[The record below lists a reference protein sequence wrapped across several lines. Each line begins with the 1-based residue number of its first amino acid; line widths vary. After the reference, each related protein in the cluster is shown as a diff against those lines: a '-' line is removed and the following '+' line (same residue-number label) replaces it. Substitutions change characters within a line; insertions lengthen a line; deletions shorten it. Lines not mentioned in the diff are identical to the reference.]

1 MGEDEQQREPAQ
13 PAGPQ
18 DPEQQPTTLHPA
30 EHDNSRMDAIHGNAH
45 TLDPDELT
53 AELERQAREM
63 LDALRETAG
72 DLGARVRRAV
82 EHASSLWDEA
92 HPGLPGETG
101 VAPEDDRRARLLASR
116 WVARDFLV
124 DPDLPGTMTVR
135 SVTSTRIW
143 HVALHERGEWRE
155 LAEGSEPYSGQ
166 RPAEPGPILPVWDYV
181 FPATPDIVS
190 GVRRE
195 RLSGTGTV
203 AACARCNG
211 SGHRPCASCEG
222 KGLVPCPRCHGRA
235 RVPCSRCRGR
245 GHIADPDAERQARAS
260 RPYLQIQAERVAQDA
275 VDRLAGFAERL
286 RQDYAV
292 PLPPTHQWL
301 PAAPASGVT
310 IPCPDCTNGTVPC
323 TCNEGKVVCATCQAT
338 GYDRCPAC
346 SGTGRVVRHAQV
358 VRHFD
363 THIHQ
368 RTLPY
373 GETQAAGWVTH
384 EMLRK
389 VHAEDAWDGPTD
401 AMGSIGAP
409 ESVPADVWTAAVAF
423 ARTPGGEPQAS
434 SPAAPSERRVISRRL
449 RLSRVP
455 VTRVEYTFAGKPFSF
470 VAVGREGHEKFWAHE
485 FPPRWSR
492 VGRFL
497 RALSR
502 DLARDAG
509 TASGG
514 GSGQGERPA
523 GLLSHIDDFRHRR
536 LTSGRSEGDAAAPA
550 EGEQQP
556 AAEPDAD

>member
-1 MGEDEQQREPAQ
+1 MDDDEQQREPAQ
-13 PAGPQ
+13 APGPQ
-18 DPEQQPTTLHPA
+18 EPEQPSPPSPSAPHG
-30 EHDNSRMDAIHGNAH
+30 NSRIDAIHGSAH
-45 TLDPDELT
+45 MLDADELT

-82 EHASSLWDEA
+82 DHASTLWDEA
-92 HPGLPGETG
+92 HPGAPGETS
-101 VAPEDDRRARLLASR
+101 VTPEDDRRARLLTHR
-116 WVARDFLV
+116 WVLRDFLV
-124 DPDLPGTMTVR
+124 DPDLPTTMTVR
-135 SVTSTRIW
+135 SITSAHIW
-143 HVALHERGEWRE
+143 HVALHERGERRE

-181 FPATPDIVS
+181 FPVTPEIVS

-211 SGHRPCASCEG
+211 SGHRACAACEG
-222 KGLVPCPRCHGRA
+222 KGLVPCPRCHGRT
-235 RVPCSRCRGR
+235 RVPCQRCHGR
-245 GHIADPDAERQARAS
+245 GHIADPNAERAARAS

-275 VDRLAGFAERL
+275 RDRLAGFAERL

-310 IPCPDCTNGTVPC
+310 IPCPDCTDGTVPC
-323 TCNEGKVVCATCQAT
+323 TCNEGKVVCETCKGT
-338 GYDRCPAC
+338 SYDRCPAC
-346 SGTGRVVRHAQV
+346 GGTGRVVRHTQV
-358 VRHFD
+358 ARHFD

-373 GETQAAGWVTH
+373 GNTEAAGWVTH

-389 VHAEDAWDGPTD
+389 VHAEDAWDGPTS
-401 AMGSIGAP
+401 AMSAGAP
-409 ESVPADVWTAAVAF
+409 ESVPADVWAAAVAF
-423 ARTPGGEPQAS
+423 ARTPGEPQAS
-434 SPAAPSERRVISRRL
+434 SPAAPGERRVISRRL

-497 RALSR
+497 RALSH

-509 TASGG
+509 TASSAGAPG
-514 GSGQGERPA
+514 DTLGPSDRPA
-523 GLLSHIDDFRHRR
+523 GLLSHIDDFRYRR
-536 LTSGRSEGDAAAPA
+536 LTSGDTSQDTG
-550 EGEQQP
+550 Q
-556 AAEPDAD
+556 DAD